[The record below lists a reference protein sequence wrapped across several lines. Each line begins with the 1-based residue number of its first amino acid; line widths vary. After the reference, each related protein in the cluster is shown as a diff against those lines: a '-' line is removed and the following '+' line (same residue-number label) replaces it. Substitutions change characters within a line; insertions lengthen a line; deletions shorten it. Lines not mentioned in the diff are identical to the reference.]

1 MRKTTS
7 IAVLILIV
15 AAIAFGQTTTTT
27 TVTGFL
33 TDTACGKRG
42 ATALHI
48 DCPKRKVAAG
58 TAKYA
63 LYDEASKRLYVLAC
77 TAPSA
82 QAVATNSPDQSCVE
96 QYLGQRVKITGTLTE
111 SRLTRAGQ
119 VLAPDDTAA
128 TSSTSSTSTTTSS
141 SELKVVSLPRSLDS
155 TTPIAGILT
164 ISSVE
169 TVQKR

>member
-7 IAVLILIV
+7 IAALILIV
-15 AAIAFGQTTTTT
+15 AAIAVGQTTSV

-33 TDTACGKRG
+33 TDTSCGKRG

-63 LYDEASKRLYVLAC
+63 IYDEASKRLYVLAC

-82 QAVATNSPDQSCVE
+82 QAVASNSPDQSCVE
-96 QYLGQRVKITGTLTE
+96 RYLGRRVRITGTLTE
-111 SRLTRAGQ
+111 SRLTHAGQ
-119 VLAPDDTAA
+119 VLAHDDTAA

-155 TTPIAGILT
+155 STPIA
-164 ISSVE
+164 V
-169 TVQKR
+169 

>member
-1 MRKTTS
+1 MRMTIS
-7 IAVLILIV
+7 IAALTLAG
-15 AAIAFGQTTTTT
+15 AAMAFGQATTSV

-33 TDTACGKRG
+33 TDTSCGRRG

-63 LYDEASKRLYVLAC
+63 IFDEASKRLYILAC

-82 QAVATNSPDQSCVE
+82 TGSGQASLDQSCVE
-96 QYLGQRVKITGTLTE
+96 QYLGQRVKITGTLSS

-119 VLAPDDTAA
+119 VLVPA
-128 TSSTSSTSTTTSS
+128 TETSGSGATQ
-141 SELKVVSLPRSLDS
+141 EKVESLPKSLDS
-155 TTPIAGILT
+155 STPIAGILT
-164 ISSVE
+164 ISNVE
-169 TVQKR
+169 AAPASKRGL